1 MTHLS
6 RLTLFSTTAISLG
19 GIVFLGS
26 LTGETISGDSEA
38 LMGAARATVAPA
50 SSSSDFPI
58 CHTPAAAERTN
69 TVLRLAQTR
78 TEVPPTEMK
87 AAVPAP
93 TFADSDPPLWDGLGS
108 VTYKISTSSAEAQ
121 AYFDQGLRLAY
132 AFNHGEA
139 QRAFRKAQKLDP
151 SCAMCF
157 WGRRWY
163 SAPTS
168 IFPCRKM
175 RSVRPLGR
183 FRGRSRSAPTQTR
196 ASGR

>member
-26 LTGETISGDSEA
+26 LTGEAISGGRGA

-50 SSSSDFPI
+50 PLSSDFLS
-58 CHTPAAAERTN
+58 CHSPAAAERTN

-93 TFADSDPPLWDGLGS
+93 AFADSDPPLWDGLGS
-108 VTYKISTSSAEAQ
+108 VTYEISTS
-121 AYFDQGLRLAY
+121 
-132 AFNHGEA
+132 
-139 QRAFRKAQKLDP
+139 
-151 SCAMCF
+151 
-157 WGRRWY
+157 
-163 SAPTS
+163 
-168 IFPCRKM
+168 
-175 RSVRPLGR
+175 
-183 FRGRSRSAPTQTR
+183 
-196 ASGR
+196 

>member
-6 RLTLFSTTAISLG
+6 RLALFSTTAISLG

-26 LTGETISGDSEA
+26 LTGGA

-93 TFADSDPPLWDGLGS
+93 AFADSDPPLWDGLGS
-108 VTYKISTSSAEAQ
+108 VTYKISKSSAEAQ
-121 AYFDQGLRLAY
+121 AY
-132 AFNHGEA
+132 
-139 QRAFRKAQKLDP
+139 
-151 SCAMCF
+151 S
-157 WGRRWY
+157 
-163 SAPTS
+163 
-168 IFPCRKM
+168 
-175 RSVRPLGR
+175 
-183 FRGRSRSAPTQTR
+183 TR
-196 ASGR
+196 ASA

>member
-38 LMGAARATVAPA
+38 LMGAAGATVAPA

-87 AAVPAP
+87 AAVPTPA
-93 TFADSDPPLWDGLGS
+93 FADSDPPLWAGLGF

-132 AFNHGEA
+132 AFILAEA
-139 QRAFRKAQKLDP
+139 HPP
-151 SCAMCF
+151 S
-157 WGRRWY
+157 GRR
-163 SAPTS
+163 
-168 IFPCRKM
+168 
-175 RSVRPLGR
+175 RSPI
-183 FRGRSRSAPTQTR
+183 
-196 ASGR
+196 

>member
-26 LTGETISGDSEA
+26 LTGEAISGGRGA

-87 AAVPAP
+87 AAVPVS
-93 TFADSDPPLWDGLGS
+93 FLVISRPP
-108 VTYKISTSSAEAQ
+108 
-121 AYFDQGLRLAY
+121 
-132 AFNHGEA
+132 
-139 QRAFRKAQKLDP
+139 
-151 SCAMCF
+151 
-157 WGRRWY
+157 
-163 SAPTS
+163 
-168 IFPCRKM
+168 
-175 RSVRPLGR
+175 
-183 FRGRSRSAPTQTR
+183 
-196 ASGR
+196 

>member
-26 LTGETISGDSEA
+26 LTGEAISGGREA
-38 LMGAARATVAPA
+38 LMGAATVAPA

-93 TFADSDPPLWDGLGS
+93 AFADSDPPLWDGLGS
-108 VTYKISTSSAEAQ
+108 VTYKITTSSAEAQ

-157 WGRRWY
+157 WGE
-163 SAPTS
+163 AL
-168 IFPCRKM
+168 
-175 RSVRPLGR
+175 VLGPNINLPMQTDAVGPAFTAVQR
-183 FRGRSRSAPTQTR
+183 ASRSSPTQAR
-196 ASGR
+196 ASRR

>member
-6 RLTLFSTTAISLG
+6 RLTLVSTTAISLG

-26 LTGETISGDSEA
+26 LTSEAISGGKGT

-50 SSSSDFPI
+50 SSSSDFSI

-93 TFADSDPPLWDGLGS
+93 AFADSDPPLWDGLGS
-108 VTYKISTSSAEAQ
+108 VAYKISTSSAEAQ
-121 AYFDQGLRLAY
+121 AYFDQGLRLAL
-132 AFNHGEA
+132 AGN
-139 QRAFRKAQKLDP
+139 
-151 SCAMCF
+151 SIAML
-157 WGRRWY
+157 GSSIQPRVLVGA
-163 SAPTS
+163 SA
-168 IFPCRKM
+168 
-175 RSVRPLGR
+175 
-183 FRGRSRSAPTQTR
+183 TR
-196 ASGR
+196 LL

>member
-26 LTGETISGDSEA
+26 LTGEAISGGRGA
-38 LMGAARATVAPA
+38 LMGAATVAPA

-69 TVLRLAQTR
+69 TVLRLAQAR

-93 TFADSDPPLWDGLGS
+93 AFADSDPPLWDGLRS

-139 QRAFRKAQKLDP
+139 QRAHLGFTSRNFSLPFLP
-151 SCAMCF
+151 S
-157 WGRRWY
+157 
-163 SAPTS
+163 SS
-168 IFPCRKM
+168 
-175 RSVRPLGR
+175 
-183 FRGRSRSAPTQTR
+183 
-196 ASGR
+196 